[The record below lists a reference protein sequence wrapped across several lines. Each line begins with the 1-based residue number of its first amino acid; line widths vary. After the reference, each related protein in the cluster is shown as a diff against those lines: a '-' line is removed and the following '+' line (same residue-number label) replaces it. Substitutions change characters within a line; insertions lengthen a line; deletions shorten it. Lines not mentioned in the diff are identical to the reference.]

1 MRPLKKGPNTNEQNS
16 VLAKFSEIMNGN
28 VFQKDNKFYLRVKG
42 AGEFEMGL
50 VSEGYRKLST
60 LTYLILSGSLN
71 KNAILFWDE
80 PETNMNPKLISHV
93 ANALIKLSQMGVQIF
108 VSTHSY
114 FVQQSFNLFA
124 EYQNK
129 GKNKIDIQFMSLY
142 RKEELGQL
150 HCEVAKNLFE
160 ITQNAI
166 MEEFDAIYDRE
177 QELI

>member
-1 MRPLKKGPNTNEQNS
+1 MARLLMRSLKKGPNTNEQNS
-16 VLAKFSEIMNGN
+16 VLSKFSEIMNGN
-28 VFQKDNKFYLRVKG
+28 VLQKDNKFYLKVKG

-60 LTYLILSGSLN
+60 LTYLILSGSMN

-80 PETNMNPKLISHV
+80 PETNMNPKLIGHV
-93 ANALIKLSQMGVQIF
+93 ADALIKLSQMGVQIF

-129 GKNKIDIQFMSLY
+129 GKDKIDVQFMSLY
-142 RKEELGQL
+142 R
-150 HCEVAKNLFE
+150 
-160 ITQNAI
+160 
-166 MEEFDAIYDRE
+166 E
-177 QELI
+177 QEMI

>member
-1 MRPLKKGPNTNEQNS
+1 MQ
-16 VLAKFSEIMNGN
+16 
-28 VFQKDNKFYLRVKG
+28 
-42 AGEFEMGL
+42 
-50 VSEGYRKLST
+50 
-60 LTYLILSGSLN
+60 
-71 KNAILFWDE
+71 
-80 PETNMNPKLISHV
+80 LISHV

-142 RKEELGQL
+142 TKEELGQL